1 MCRQPGALRQASA
14 YALGGRPDPVAGPEA
29 AGRQVATAAAAIMQE
44 VPMPSD
50 LAALTPPLLVALA
63 FLVAV
68 GAFLRHEMRRGKNRT
83 EDEQG
88 TDTALDSS
96 ADANANEPEPGSS
109 QRSFGKPAADRE
121 HDAGD
126 PPDRDR

>member
-1 MCRQPGALRQASA
+1 
-14 YALGGRPDPVAGPEA
+14 
-29 AGRQVATAAAAIMQE
+29 
-44 VPMPSD
+44 MPSD

-88 TDTALDSS
+88 TDTGLDSS
-96 ADANANEPEPGSS
+96 ADTNANEPEPGSS
-109 QRSFGKPAADRE
+109 QGSVGKPAANRQ

-126 PPDRDR
+126 RSDRDR